1 MQKNLNVFD
10 HPCRTCGEKMEV
22 VRTLI
27 DDYDIVKAN
36 FHMASLMKCKNMH
49 YEVREIYID
58 GENAVLTSDIYSKK
72 EWEETKGPIIITPKC
87 TKCKTRMKY
96 KEPYMCEQH
105 IDISSNGNSY
115 ADYKGFFY
123 CPVCFERIEF
133 DGRCPEEVIY
143 KMIQLTNYLD
153 IFEMVEEGKMVK
165 LRDVLKVM
173 DDSLKIKIITTGSKE
188 VNCSPISAFEFL
200 KDSMLD
206 RNVVKFNFNVIYLG
220 NGESEK

>member
-27 DDYDIVKAN
+27 ADYDIVKVI

-49 YEVREIYID
+49 YEVRELYLD
-58 GENAVLTSDIYSKK
+58 GENAVLTAESYTKE
-72 EWEETKGPIIITPKC
+72 EWEKTKGHVIIAPKC

-96 KEPYMCEQH
+96 KEPYMYEQH
-105 IDISSNGNSY
+105 IDISANGNSY

-123 CPVCFERIEF
+123 CPVCFEQIEF

-153 IFEMVEEGKMVK
+153 IFGMVEEGKMVK
-165 LRDVLKVM
+165 LRDVLELM
-173 DDSLKIKIITTGSKE
+173 DDFLQITITVSGQDVCCFPMFALEFFKE
-188 VNCSPISAFEFL
+188 SI
-200 KDSMLD
+200 LD
-206 RNVVKFNFNVIYLG
+206 RQVYRIESNRIYLEDGG
-220 NGESEK
+220 NNNE

>member
-1 MQKNLNVFD
+1 
-10 HPCRTCGEKMEV
+10 MEV

-27 DDYDIVKAN
+27 DDYDIVKVN

-49 YEVREIYID
+49 YEVRELYLD
-58 GENAVLTSDIYSKK
+58 GENAVLTAESYTKE
-72 EWEETKGPIIITPKC
+72 EWEKTKGPIIITPKC
-87 TKCKTRMKY
+87 IKCKTRMKY

-105 IDISSNGNSY
+105 IDISANGNSY

-123 CPVCFERIEF
+123 CPVCFEQIEF

-165 LRDVLKVM
+165 LRDVLELM
-173 DDSLKIKIITTGSKE
+173 DDFLKITITISGQDICCVPMFALGFFKE
-188 VNCSPISAFEFL
+188 SV
-200 KDSMLD
+200 LD
-206 RNVVKFNFNVIYLG
+206 RQVYRIENNRIYLEDG
-220 NGESEK
+220 GKCNG